1 MQTDT
6 RLPRWLRVL
15 EWIAWSL
22 FFAFVAVFL
31 ALRYWLLPHV
41 ERYRPQ
47 IVAAIS
53 RSIGLP
59 VQIGTI
65 RADWQGLRPRLDF
78 TDVRI
83 YDSAGRS
90 VLVLP
95 QVWNVVSWRSLLFF
109 DLRLHSLTIEGPQLT
124 VRRDAKGDIYIAGM
138 QLSGAAPQAQ
148 GGLADWVLD
157 QREIVVHKAEIEW
170 RDELRG
176 APPLALHALDF
187 RLRNRGD
194 THSIGLSANPPKEL
208 GTHLDLRAEL
218 AGRGIATLADWRGE
232 IYAEIGYTDL
242 AGWRPWVDYPVDL
255 QRGQGALRLWVTLG
269 GGKLTQ
275 STVDVALTGVA
286 VRLGPKLPL
295 LELES
300 VRGRVQ
306 SRVSAQGYLLAGEHL
321 VLVRAQGAPMSP
333 LDIRIGWQP
342 KSGSAP
348 EHGLASSPLV
358 ELEPLA
364 QLAAYVPLPS
374 SLRELLGE
382 LSPRGDLR
390 DFKFSWSGPLADASR
405 YGIKSRFSGVAVN
418 AWHKV
423 PGFSGLSGRLDASTD
438 GGHVY
443 LAARKT
449 ELDLPQVFPE
459 RNVALD
465 ALNGQ
470 IDWEHSRPGAIDVQ
484 LRALNFA
491 SPHFAGDASG
501 TYAWREG
508 DGPGRIDLTAHLS
521 RADGSQ
527 VARYLPLGSLMGEKP
542 RQWIAAA
549 VISGRASNIRL
560 RLQGDLRDFPYA
572 DSSKGQF
579 DVSAHFSD
587 GVFQPAPDWPRI
599 AGIEGDL
606 SFNRDKMTITGD
618 AGSVFGARLSDVR
631 VAIESLTAPQKLLRI
646 SGTAEGP
653 SGAFLRYVAA
663 SPVHGMV
670 KGLTD
675 AMHATGRGSLKLK
688 LELPL
693 GRLEHSK
700 IAGEFRFADNSLSL
714 IPHLPPIEH
723 AGGAVGFTES
733 ALMVHDVRG
742 RFLGGEVAING
753 GTVPGTGL
761 RVTAKGHARAAA
773 FEALAPQKWRGFL
786 SGGTDYAVTAT
797 MRNGSPLLRLESSLR
812 GIASSLPAPLEKS
825 AASEL
830 PLRVDLLPGAGD
842 ARDRISVKLGRRLA
856 AEILRQRTGPKL
868 AVQRVAISLGP
879 QPGQAMR
886 VPPRPGVLVY
896 GALPHLELGRWL
908 PLLSGS
914 GGDAAQT
921 SIDIKAGTLDAF
933 GRRLNGVALK
943 ADVGAGGW
951 SATVLADEL
960 AGKLDY
966 QPGGEGKLVA
976 RLTRFRIP
984 ALAPGNGAGA
994 PDVAQQAKDLPAL
1007 DLSAEHFTFRGKAL
1021 GQVAV
1026 VAEHAGPNWR
1036 IERLS
1041 MSSPD
1046 ASMSGSGTW
1055 RDGGAPATD
1064 LKFELKASDVGKFL
1078 DRIGYKGLVR
1088 DGKATLGGSV
1098 SWNGDPLTIDYPSL
1112 SGALTLDVKNGRF
1125 LEIEPGF
1132 GKLISLMS
1140 LQMLPRRIT
1149 LDFRDVF
1156 SKGFQFERIHA
1167 NLGIRNGVMSTDDF
1181 KMDGAAADV
1190 SMRGDTDLANET
1202 QDLAVRVV
1210 PALGDSASTVIGLVN
1225 PLAGVASAIAQHLLK
1240 NPLGQIFSY
1249 DYRITGTWSD
1259 PKVEKVRRQA
1269 QPPGGELPG
1278 GG

>member
-1 MQTDT
+1 MQTET
-6 RLPRWLRVL
+6 RLPLWLRVL
-15 EWIAWSL
+15 EWIAWCA
-22 FFAFVAVFL
+22 FFALVAVFL
-31 ALRYWLLPHV
+31 ALRYWLLPHI
-41 ERYRPQ
+41 EDYRAE
-47 IVAAIS
+47 IVSVIS

-59 VQIGTI
+59 VRIGTI
-65 RADWQGLRPRLDF
+65 RADWEGLRPRLDF

-95 QVWNVVSWRSLLFF
+95 QVWNVVSWRSLLFL
-109 DLRLHSLTIEGPQLT
+109 DLRLHSLTVEGPQLT
-124 VRRDAKGDIYIAGM
+124 VRRDAKGNIYIAGM
-138 QLSGAAPQAQ
+138 QLSGAAPRAQ

-170 RDELRG
+170 RDEMRG

-187 RLRNRGD
+187 RLRNSGER
-194 THSIGLSANPPKEL
+194 HLIGLSASPPKGL

-218 AGRGIATLADWRGE
+218 SGASIATLARWRGE
-232 IYAEIGYTDL
+232 IYAEIGYTNL
-242 AGWRPWVDYPVDL
+242 AGWRPWVDYPVEL

-275 STVDVALTGVA
+275 STADVALTDVA
-286 VRLGPKLPL
+286 MRLGPKLPL
-295 LELES
+295 LELQS

-306 SRVSAQGYLLAGEHL
+306 SRLSAQGYLLAGEHL
-321 VLVRAQGAPMSP
+321 ALVRAQGAPMSP

-342 KSGSAP
+342 ASGSTP
-348 EHGLASSPLV
+348 EHGMASAPLV
-358 ELEPLA
+358 QLEPLA
-364 QLAAYVPLPS
+364 QLASYLPLPS

-390 DFKFSWSGPLADASR
+390 DFKFSWSGPLADAGR
-405 YGIKSRFSGVAVN
+405 YGVKARFSGVAVN

-443 LAARKT
+443 LASRKT
-449 ELDLPQVFPE
+449 ELDLPQVFPQRKVE
-459 RNVALD
+459 LD
-465 ALNGQ
+465 TLNGR
-470 IDWEHSRPGAIDVQ
+470 IDWEHPRPGAIDVQ
-484 LRALNFA
+484 LGALKFS

-501 TYAWREG
+501 TYSWHDG
-508 DGPGRIDLTAHLS
+508 DGPGTIDLTAHLS

-542 RQWIAAA
+542 RKWVAGA
-549 VISGRASNIRL
+549 VVSGRATKIRL

-572 DSSKGQF
+572 DSSKGRF
-579 DVSAHFSD
+579 EVSAHFSD
-587 GVFQPAPDWPRI
+587 GVFQPGPKWPRI
-599 AGIEGDL
+599 ADIDGEL
-606 SFNRDKMTITGD
+606 NFNRDRMTITGD
-618 AGSVFGARLSDVR
+618 AGSVFGAKLSDVR
-631 VAIESLTAPQKLLRI
+631 VGIESMTAPQKLLEI

-675 AMHATGRGSLKLK
+675 TMHATGRGTLKLK

-693 GRLEHSK
+693 GKLEHSK
-700 IAGEFRFADNSLSL
+700 VAGDFRFADNGITL

-723 AGGAVGFTES
+723 AHGAIGFTES
-733 ALMVHDVRG
+733 ALKVRDVRG
-742 RFLGGEVAING
+742 RLLGGEVRING
-753 GTVPGTGL
+753 DSAPGAGLQLRATG
-761 RVTAKGHARAAA
+761 RAQAAA
-773 FEALAPQKWRGFL
+773 LEALVPQKWRGFL
-786 SGGTDYAVTAT
+786 SGGADYAVTAT
-797 MRNGSPLLRLESSLR
+797 MRDGSPQLRLESSLR
-812 GIASSLPAPLEKS
+812 GMASSLPAPLEK
-825 AASEL
+825 AAAREL
-830 PLRVDLLPGAGD
+830 PLRVELLPGAGD
-842 ARDRISVKLGRRLA
+842 ARDRISVKLGQRVA

-868 AVQRVAISLGP
+868 VVQRIAIALGP
-879 QPGQAMR
+879 QRGQAMR
-886 VPPRPGVLVY
+886 VPARPGVLVY

-921 SIDIKAGTLDAF
+921 AIDLKADTLDAF
-933 GRRLNGVALK
+933 GRRISGVALK
-943 ADVGAGGW
+943 ADVGAKGW

-966 QPGGEGKLVA
+966 QPGAGGKLVA
-976 RLTRFRIP
+976 RLARFRIP
-984 ALAPGNGAGA
+984 GLAPGHQAG
-994 PDVAQQAKDLPAL
+994 VAQEAKDLPAL

-1021 GQVAV
+1021 GRVAV
-1026 VAEHAGPNWR
+1026 VANHAGTKWR
-1036 IERLS
+1036 IERIS
-1041 MSSPD
+1041 MTSPD
-1046 ASMSGSGTW
+1046 ASMSGSGAW
-1055 RDGGAPATD
+1055 SDGSAPLTD
-1064 LKFELKASDVGKFL
+1064 LTFELKTSNIGKFL
-1078 DRIGYKGLVR
+1078 DRIGYKGLMR

-1112 SGALTLDVKNGRF
+1112 TGALTLDAKDGRF
-1125 LEIEPGF
+1125 LEIQPGF

-1156 SKGFQFERIHA
+1156 SKGFQFERIHSK
-1167 NLGIRNGVMSTDDF
+1167 LSIRNGMMSTDDF
-1181 KMDGAAADV
+1181 KMEGAAANV
-1190 SMRGDTDLANET
+1190 SMSGQTDLANET
-1202 QDLAVRVV
+1202 QDLNVRVV
-1210 PALGDSASTVIGLVN
+1210 PGLGDSSSTVIGLVN
-1225 PLAGVASAIAQHLLK
+1225 PLAGLASAIAQRLLK
-1240 NPLGQIFSY
+1240 NPLGQIFAY
-1249 DYRITGTWSD
+1249 DYKITGTWSD
-1259 PKVEKVRRQA
+1259 PKVEKVRKSA
-1269 QPPGGELPG
+1269 QPVGGELSG